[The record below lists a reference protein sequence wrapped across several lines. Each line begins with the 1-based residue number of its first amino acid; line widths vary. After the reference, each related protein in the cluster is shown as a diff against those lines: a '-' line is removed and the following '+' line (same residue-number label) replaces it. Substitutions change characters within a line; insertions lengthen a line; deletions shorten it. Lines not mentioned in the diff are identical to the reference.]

1 LAKKQSKEV
10 LMSPAEIEALVAG
23 FKAEKGAQK
32 IVAFSG
38 GSEEKATAVQ
48 VIIEDIVN
56 GLVGLPVAILTGGTK
71 WGVPKTAADVARVIG
86 LPVIGVYPE
95 RGQKYLLPNLDLAI
109 KIPPRY
115 RESEW
120 GDESEVFVKLSDAIV
135 MLSGSFGTQIEY
147 SHLMKMNE
155 RRLKDSAAPVF
166 LVPISGI
173 GGWSQLVCELPLTD
187 NARACLPASPIGNGH
202 EAVAFLRAKLFQ

>member
-1 LAKKQSKEV
+1 
-10 LMSPAEIEALVAG
+10 MSSAEIEALAAG

-38 GSEEKATAVQ
+38 GSEENAVAVQ
-48 VIIEDIVN
+48 EIITEIVQ

-71 WGVPKTAADVARVIG
+71 WGVPKTAADVAKIGG
-86 LPVIGVYPE
+86 LPVIGIYPE
-95 RGQKYLLPNLDLAI
+95 RGQKYLLPDLDLAI
-109 KIPPRY
+109 RISPRY

-120 GDESEVFVKLSDAIV
+120 GDESEVFIKLSDAVV

-155 RRLKDSAAPVF
+155 RRFKDKATPVF
-166 LVPISGI
+166 LVPISGV
-173 GGWSQLVCELPLTD
+173 GGWSQMICDLPLSES
-187 NARACLPASPIGNGH
+187 ARVCLPAGPIGNGQ
-202 EAVAFLRAKLFQ
+202 EAVAFLRAKLF

>member
-1 LAKKQSKEV
+1 MNPV
-10 LMSPAEIEALVAG
+10 EIEELVG
-23 FKAEKGAQK
+23 RFKLEKGTQK

-38 GSEEKATAVQ
+38 GSEEKAAAVQ

-71 WGVPKTAADVARVIG
+71 WGVPKTASDVAKAGG

-95 RGQKYLLPNLDLAI
+95 RGQKYLLPDLDLAI
-109 KIPPRY
+109 KISPRC

-120 GDESEVFVKLSDAIV
+120 GDESEVFIKLSDAVV

-155 RRLKDSAAPVF
+155 RRLKDKAVPVY
-166 LVPISGI
+166 LVPISGV
-173 GGWSQLVCELPLTD
+173 GGWSQMIRSLPMTED
-187 NARACLPASPIGNGH
+187 ARSCLPVSPIGNGH
-202 EAVAFLRAKLFQ
+202 EAVAFLKAKLF